1 MEAFLHGFLSY
12 SAAACRPASSHPWS
26 EPRMPLVVDLVPT
39 CVVAKVIDV
48 KMSSD
53 RAVLIFCADSD
64 VESVEGLPHS
74 AQRSASDFCTSL
86 TTTIKEVDSTSMTFG
101 SLT

>member
-26 EPRMPLVVDLVPT
+26 TPRMPLVIDLVPT
-39 CVVAKVIDV
+39 CVVANVIDV

-53 RAVLIFCADSD
+53 RAVLIFSADSD
-64 VESVEGLPHS
+64 VESVEGLPCS
-74 AQRSASDFCTSL
+74 ALRSASAFCASL
-86 TTTIKEVDSTSMTFG
+86 TTTIKKVDSTSMTSG
-101 SLT
+101 